1 MVLNFL
7 QKIKFPVVLITLG
20 VLVFG
25 FTCVGIIKHAS
36 MHNADMS
43 SVAMTSSNNQECC
56 NTNISKH
63 IGSWKDTLLVV
74 PRDMRDGL
82 LILILGLIA
91 TLTVG
96 LFKAQHLLSDYRL
109 QFYRLYARDNPDLA
123 LFNHLKLAFARGIL
137 NPKIY

>member
-7 QKIKFPVVLITLG
+7 RKARMPLVLVAIG
-20 VLVFG
+20 VLTIG
-25 FTCVGIIKHAS
+25 FTCVGMTRHAI

-43 SVAMTSSNNQECC
+43 SVAITSANNQGCC
-56 NTNISKH
+56 STNISKN
-63 IGSWKDTLLVV
+63 IESWKSTLLVA
-74 PRDMRDGL
+74 PREMRDGL

-96 LFKAQHLLSDYRL
+96 LFRFRHSLSVDYS
-109 QFYRLYARDNPDLA
+109 QSYRLYERDNPNLA
-123 LFNHLKLAFARGIL
+123 LFNHLKLAFAQGIL

>member
-1 MVLNFL
+1 MTLDFL
-7 QKIKFPVVLITLG
+7 QKIKLPVVLITLG

-25 FTCVGIIKHAS
+25 FSWVGMKKHAS

-91 TLTVG
+91 ALTVV
-96 LFKAQHLLSDYRL
+96 LFRFRHSLSVDYS
-109 QFYRLYARDNPDLA
+109 QSYRLYD
-123 LFNHLKLAFARGIL
+123 
-137 NPKIY
+137 